1 MSYPVYPEV
10 KASGVE
16 WLGDVPTHWH
26 ISRLK
31 NSVSS
36 SRNGVWGDE
45 PQGDE
50 NDLVCVRVADFNRQ
64 NNTVKPD
71 KFTFRNIARSE
82 QKGRVLKRGDLLLE
96 KSGGGEL
103 QPVGFVVTFNHDCP
117 AVCSN
122 FVARLQPSK
131 RADSR
136 YFCYVHSAAYAAR
149 LNSRSI
155 KQTTGI
161 QNLDEDAYLDEVSPF
176 PPLPEQQQIAAFL
189 DRKTAELDAVLA
201 QKERQ
206 LQLLAEKRQ
215 ALISQAVTRGLD
227 PTAPLRPSGI
237 PWLGD
242 VPEHWEIGPL
252 KHLAKIKY
260 GLGQPPSA
268 MDDGLPL
275 LRATNVERG
284 KINSTGLMFI
294 DPSDVPYDRDPVLR
308 TNDIIVVRSG
318 AYTGDSA
325 IVPAQYDGA
334 IAGYDMV
341 VRAKTAD
348 PFFLAYGLLSTPILN
363 NQIDL
368 LRMRAAQ
375 PHLNAEE
382 LGECLFF
389 VPPVPEQRAIVAYL
403 DRETARMDGIAQA
416 VRTQTEKVR
425 EYRQA
430 LISAAVTGKI
440 DVREREGVPV

>member
-1 MSYPVYPEV
+1 VSYPAYAETKP
-10 KASGVE
+10 SGVE
-16 WLGDVPTHWH
+16 WLGDVPARWEVK
-26 ISRLK
+26 RLK
-31 NSVSS
+31 HCVVDFVAGGTPDSNDKDFWDDEGGTAWVTIADMTRAYVIQSTTKRLTQEGLDAKHLQVLPAGTILYSMYASLGKVAFLGIPATTNQAILGIVPHEGVADRRLLRWWLESMEKHVSQLSS
-36 SRNGVWGDE
+36 SNTQDNLNAEKVRNL
-45 PQGDE
+45 PIF
-50 NDLVCVRVADFNRQ
+50 L
-64 NNTVKPD
+64 
-71 KFTFRNIARSE
+71 
-82 QKGRVLKRGDLLLE
+82 
-96 KSGGGEL
+96 
-103 QPVGFVVTFNHDCP
+103 
-117 AVCSN
+117 
-122 FVARLQPSK
+122 
-131 RADSR
+131 
-136 YFCYVHSAAYAAR
+136 
-149 LNSRSI
+149 
-155 KQTTGI
+155 
-161 QNLDEDAYLDEVSPF
+161 
-176 PPLPEQQQIAAFL
+176 PPLSEQQQIAAFL
-189 DRKTAELDAVLA
+189 DRKTAELDAVLRL
-201 QKERQ
+201 KERQ
-206 LQLLAEKRQ
+206 LGLLAEKRQ

-227 PTAPLRPSGI
+227 PTAPLKPSGI

-242 VPEHWEIGPL
+242 VPGHWEVVPL
-252 KHLAKIKY
+252 KYLAKIKY

-284 KINSTGLMFI
+284 KINPKGLMFI
-294 DPSDVPYDRDPVLR
+294 DPNDVPYDRDPVLR

-325 IVPAQYDGA
+325 IVTAEYEGA

-341 VRAKTAD
+341 VRAKTAN

-389 VPPVPEQRAIVAYL
+389 IPPMPEQAGIVAYL

-416 VRTQTEKVR
+416 IRAQIGKVR

-440 DVREREGVPV
+440 DVRGQEKASSSACQD

>member
-1 MSYPVYPEV
+1 MSYPAYPEV

-16 WLGDVPTHWH
+16 WLGEVPQSWAVKRIRYACHLNPSKSEVANLPAETP
-26 ISRLK
+26 
-31 NSVSS
+31 VSFLPMEKV
-36 SRNGVWGDE
+36 GTEGE
-45 PQGDE
+45 TLLDE
-50 NDLVCVRVADFNRQ
+50 NKAIEDVLQGFTYFRDGDIIAAKITPCFENGKGAIVSQLTNSIGFGSTEFHVLRPFKGNVSHFIYYLTKSHLFRSLGMASMYGAGGQKRVPEDF
-64 NNTVKPD
+64 V
-71 KFTFRNIARSE
+71 
-82 QKGRVLKRGDLLLE
+82 
-96 KSGGGEL
+96 
-103 QPVGFVVTFNHDCP
+103 
-117 AVCSN
+117 
-122 FVARLQPSK
+122 
-131 RADSR
+131 
-136 YFCYVHSAAYAAR
+136 
-149 LNSRSI
+149 
-155 KQTTGI
+155 
-161 QNLDEDAYLDEVSPF
+161 EDFLTAF
-176 PPLPEQQQIAAFL
+176 PTLPEQEAIAAFL
-189 DRKTAELDAVLA
+189 DRKTAELDAVIRL
-201 QKERQ
+201 KERQ

-227 PTAPLRPSGI
+227 PTVPLKPSGVE
-237 PWLGD
+237 WLGD
-242 VPEHWEIGPL
+242 VPEYWEIVRL
-252 KHLAKIKY
+252 KYLAKIKY

-284 KINSTGLMFI
+284 KINPSGLVFI
-294 DPSDVPYDRDPVLR
+294 DPNDVPYDRDPVLR

-341 VRAKTAD
+341 VRAKAAD
-348 PFFLAYGLLSTPILN
+348 PFFIAYGLLSVPILN

-389 VPPVPEQRAIVAYL
+389 MPPMAEQASIVAYL
-403 DRETARMDGIAQA
+403 DRETVQMDRIGQA
-416 VRTQTEKVR
+416 IQSQIEKLR

-440 DVREREGVPV
+440 DVRKHSA